1 MFKKEDMGNLPDN
14 DEILNTFFKELRYEF
29 PEEIISPELEAAH
42 LERISA
48 SSIHPASKKPG
59 VVKGVRKMRLA
70 LVYKMAAIF
79 MTATLV
85 GGTGAAYA
93 GVLPDPVQEVAY
105 QTASKV
111 GVEIPRGW
119 RHRDGVDGDTTN
131 NGQNQPENAGQQY
144 KNGQDESVETQ
155 GQGATEQKK
164 LQEQEKLQE
173 QNILQNKGTDT
184 QIREETQ
191 NMNNSDQG
199 MGDMDRIQDREQLRT
214 ENPEQIEDPIQEQK
228 QIKLGRQ

>member
-1 MFKKEDMGNLPDN
+1 MFNKKDIKTHEDVLDP
-14 DEILNTFFKELRYEF
+14 FFKRFKEVYQEIETESL
-29 PEEIISPELEAAH
+29 EEGYISSMVTSFHSPTPDDI
-42 LERISA
+42 RTIKQRS
-48 SSIHPASKKPG
+48 
-59 VVKGVRKMRLA
+59 RKMKRLLISKIA
-70 LVYKMAAIF
+70 AATMAV
-79 MTATLV
+79 TLI

-105 QTASKV
+105 QTASKA

-131 NGQNQPENAGQQY
+131 NGQNQPEDAGKQY
-144 KNGQDESVETQ
+144 KNGQEDSVETQ
-155 GQGATEQKK
+155 GQGTIEQKK

-184 QIREETQ
+184 QIREEAQ

-199 MGDMDRIQDREQLRT
+199 MGDMDRVQDREQLRT
-214 ENPEQIEDPIQEQK
+214 EDPEKIEDPIQEQK
-228 QIKLGRQ
+228 QIKLGQQ